1 MKHKTHYS
9 EANFGSFGVFVELSF
24 KVELDPPSSKKLME
38 SFVRSMASKYTNRAD
53 FGILRI
59 KTFLKSL
66 TGHIKADLIG
76 VKKEVFTE
84 SVMKNG
90 MREAELAVNIV
101 GQGLSE
107 EEAKIIVIEAL
118 KETLNPLS
126 GRFSI
131 IRESI

>member
-9 EANFGSFGVFVELSF
+9 EANFGSFGVLVGLSF

-38 SFVRSMASKYTNRAD
+38 SFVRSMALKYTNRAD

-66 TGHIKADLIG
+66 TGHIRADLIG

-84 SVMKNG
+84 SVMKNE

-131 IRESI
+131 IREGI

>member
-1 MKHKTHYS
+1 
-9 EANFGSFGVFVELSF
+9 
-24 KVELDPPSSKKLME
+24 
-38 SFVRSMASKYTNRAD
+38 MALKYTNRAD

-84 SVMKNG
+84 LVMKNG
-90 MREAELAVNIV
+90 MRKAELAVNIV